1 MFRNFLRS
9 CLAGSLCLA
18 SLPLQAQGHFAQ
30 VSAERLIITL
40 QDSGMRQAASTGAGK
55 AMVPQLSLP
64 DGRRLGFVRAMDDG
78 SLVMQLPEGV
88 SREKAAT
95 LISKLTQNPAVAS
108 VQVDKRLY
116 PAFVPN
122 DTQYASQWHLSE
134 DTAGMRMPT
143 AWDLSTGS
151 SNVVIA
157 VVDTGIL
164 PHADLDAARILPGY
178 DFISDI
184 PTANDGNGRDADP
197 SDPGDAMLA
206 NECDVGQPPTDE
218 PSSWHGLSVMGV
230 MAATSDNGS
239 DVTGIDFSAR
249 ILPVRVLG
257 KCGGFVSDI
266 IDAIRW
272 SAGLSVAGVPDNPTP
287 ANVINLSL
295 AGDGACSPQEQLAIN
310 DAVAAGAVVVVAA
323 GNEGLDVANFSPA
336 NCNNVIT
343 VGAVARDG
351 SIASYTNRGEE
362 VDLTAPGGDGPD
374 FTDDVLT
381 LWNDGTTTPGADA
394 LAYIEGTSFTTAE
407 VSAVAALMLAVN
419 ATLDPANVRDILRAT
434 ARSFPDSSCNT
445 SKCGQGLVDASA
457 ALAGAAD
464 PASVISVGGSTIGS
478 SNGGGG
484 GGGGGC
490 VALQETLRPD
500 PLLLWLAVV
509 AMIGLRRHNR

>member
-1 MFRNFLRS
+1 MLRNFLRS

-18 SLPLQAQGHFAQ
+18 VLPVQAQGRIAH
-30 VSAERLIITL
+30 VTAERLIITM
-40 QDSGMRQAASTGAGK
+40 QDNGVRHGASVGSGK
-55 AMVPQLSLP
+55 VVPQLSLP
-64 DGRRLGFVRAMDDG
+64 DGRQLGFVHTMSDG
-78 SLVMQLPEGV
+78 SHVMQLPEAASAEETAALV
-88 SREKAAT
+88 SQLKQDPSVAA
-95 LISKLTQNPAVAS
+95 

-122 DTQYASQWHLSE
+122 DTQYANQWYLSE
-134 DTAGMRMPT
+134 DTAGMRMPS

-151 SNVVIA
+151 SSVVIA
-157 VVDTGIL
+157 VVDTGVL
-164 PHADLDAARILPGY
+164 PHAELDATRILPGY

-184 PTANDGNGRDADP
+184 PTANDGDGRDADP
-197 SDPGDAMLA
+197 SDPGDAVVA
-206 NECDVGQPPTDE
+206 GECSDPGGPPAPPTDE
-218 PSSWHGLSVMGV
+218 SSSWHGLSVMGV

-239 DVTGIDFSAR
+239 DIAGIDFAAR

-266 IDAIRW
+266 VAAIRW
-272 SAGLSVAGVPDNPTP
+272 SAGLSVVGVPDNPTP

-374 FTDDVLT
+374 YTDDVLT

-419 ATLDPANVRDILRAT
+419 ATLDPASVREILRVT

-445 SKCGQGLVDASA
+445 NTCGQGLVDAGA

-464 PASVISVGGSTIGS
+464 PASVLS
-478 SNGGGG
+478 GG

-490 VALQETLRPD
+490 VALQEAQRPD

-509 AMIGLRRHNR
+509 AMIGLRRRNR

>member
-1 MFRNFLRS
+1 MLRNFLRS

-18 SLPLQAQGHFAQ
+18 VLPVQAQGRIAHVA
-30 VSAERLIITL
+30 AERLIITL
-40 QDSGMRQAASTGAGK
+40 QDNGVRHGASVGSGK
-55 AMVPQLSLP
+55 VVPQLSLP
-64 DGRRLGFVRAMDDG
+64 DGRQLGFVHTMSDG
-78 SLVMQLPEGV
+78 SHVMQLPEAASAEETAALV
-88 SREKAAT
+88 SQLKQDPSVAA
-95 LISKLTQNPAVAS
+95 

-122 DTQYASQWHLSE
+122 DTQYANQWYLSE
-134 DTAGMRMPT
+134 DTAGMRMPS

-151 SNVVIA
+151 SSVVIA
-157 VVDTGIL
+157 VVDTGVL
-164 PHADLDAARILPGY
+164 PHAELDAARILPGY

-184 PTANDGNGRDADP
+184 PTANDGDGRDADP
-197 SDPGDAMLA
+197 SDPGDAVLA

-239 DVTGIDFSAR
+239 DVTGIDFAAR

-266 IDAIRW
+266 VAAIRW

-295 AGDGACSPQEQLAIN
+295 AGDGACSPQEQSAIN
-310 DAVAAGAVVVVAA
+310 DAVDAGAVVIVAA

-381 LWNDGTTTPGADA
+381 LWNDGTTTPGPDA

-419 ATLDPANVRDILRAT
+419 GALDPDSIRGILRAT

-445 SKCGQGLVDASA
+445 RKCGQGLVDASA

-464 PASVISVGGSTIGS
+464 PASVLS
-478 SNGGGG
+478 

-490 VALQETLRPD
+490 VALQETQRPD

-509 AMIGLRRHNR
+509 AMIGLRRRNR